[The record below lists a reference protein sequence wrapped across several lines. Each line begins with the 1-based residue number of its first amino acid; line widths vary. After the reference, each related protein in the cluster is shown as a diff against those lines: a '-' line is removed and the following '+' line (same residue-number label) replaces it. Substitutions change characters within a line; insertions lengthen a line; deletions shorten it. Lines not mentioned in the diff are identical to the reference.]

1 MKRTWSILF
10 LTAVAVLVV
19 AVCGSSPVAAQD
31 KPGVTVT
38 VYNQGY
44 AVVKDDREIDIP
56 KAESVVKFSD
66 VAQHIDPTSV
76 YFKSLTDPD
85 GTTVLEQNYEYDLV
99 SADKLLHKYID
110 KPIKVFT
117 KTGGNPEYDG
127 TLLSYDGSQL
137 VIKGDKSL
145 SMIQRPDNVQDI
157 QFGSLPE
164 GLLTR
169 PTLVWTVAAQ
179 KPGKQ
184 LVRVAYQTTNMEWRA
199 DYNIVVN
206 KDDTKADVGGWVTVT
221 NQSGATYKDAR
232 LKLIAGDV
240 RRVVPQA
247 AMFGMDAA
255 MAGGA
260 RRSLAQAAPQEKA
273 FFEYHLYTFPRKTT
287 LADNQIKQLELLQ
300 AADVGVEKVYLY
312 RGSMNSYYGGFN
324 VNRGYGETDNKKV
337 NVRLE
342 IMNTEGN
349 HLGKPLPA
357 GKVRVFKKDEA
368 DNSLEFVGEDQIDHT
383 KVTDKV
389 KLYVGDAF
397 DLNGE
402 RKVMDFKV
410 EDGRHWMEEKI
421 QITLTSAK
429 TEEVALKVEEKLSR
443 ARNWSIIEKSD
454 EFAKTDA
461 NTMEFVVKVPAKK
474 GDEPGKKVITY
485 TVDYT
490 W

>member
-1 MKRTWSILF
+1 MKRPWEIRSLA
-10 LTAVAVLVV
+10 TAAVLAVV
-19 AVCGSSPVAAQD
+19 VCGSSPLAAQD
-31 KPGVTVT
+31 KPGVAVT
-38 VYNQGY
+38 VYNQGF

-56 KAESVVKFSD
+56 NAEAVVKFTD

-99 SADKLLHKYID
+99 SADKLLYKYID

-117 KTGGNPEYDG
+117 KTKQNYEG
-127 TLLSYDGSQL
+127 TLLSCDAAQIVLRADQG
-137 VIKGDKSL
+137 L
-145 SMIQRPDNVQDI
+145 SMIERPDNVQDL
-157 QFGSLPE
+157 QFGALPE

-184 LVRVAYQTTNMEWRA
+184 LVRVAYQTTEMQWRA
-199 DYNIVVN
+199 DYNVVVN

-221 NQSGATYKDAR
+221 NQSGATYKDAK

-240 RRVVPQA
+240 RRIMPEVDDQGGFA
-247 AMFGMDAA
+247 GMNGMRMEQDKGMAM
-255 MAGGA
+255 
-260 RRSLAQAAPQEKA
+260 PQEKA
-273 FFEYHLYTFPRKTT
+273 FFEYHLYTFPRPTT
-287 LADNQIKQLELLQ
+287 LADNQVKQLELLQ
-300 AADVGVEKVYLY
+300 AADVGVQKVYQY
-312 RGSMNSYYGGFN
+312 KGSMNPFYGGFN
-324 VNRGYGETDNKKV
+324 ITRGYGETGNKKV
-337 NVRLE
+337 NVILE

-368 DNSLEFVGEDQIDHT
+368 DKSLEFVGEDKIDHT

-402 RKVMDFKV
+402 RKVVDFKV
-410 EDGRHWMEEKI
+410 ENGRRWMEEKVK
-421 QITLTSAK
+421 ITLTSAK
-429 TEEVALKVEEKLSR
+429 TEEVTIRVEEKLSR
-443 ARNWSIIEKSD
+443 ARNWTLVEKSD

-461 NTMEFVVKVPAKK
+461 NTIEFDVKVPAKK
-474 GDEPGKKVITY
+474 GDEPGKTVVTY